1 MNPGLSSRPLP
12 RVTRASTLPA
22 VPLPNPS
29 PELFQLVRDT
39 STYNNRLPTPSAQH
53 YANPPSPYVAPV
65 SRNETPAETVI
76 DVQSGLPADLVDP
89 PLTSVPGV
97 PNTSVPIDEQAGLP
111 ADLVDPPP
119 VTSVSDAPNA
129 NTTTIQ
135 GSHTPW
141 NQHSVYSNT
150 QSQESDYANTPR
162 GGVTQ
167 TAPSVPPGG
176 DEDNTLAPPSGFGDN
191 DLEED
196 DVDGVFYDGS
206 DEGATDPSYVNAL
219 RPNYV

>member
-12 RVTRASTLPA
+12 GVTRASTLPA

-39 STYNNRLPTPSAQH
+39 STYNNRLPTPPVQH
-53 YANPPSPYVAPV
+53 YAHPPSPYVAPV
-65 SRNETPAETVI
+65 SHNETPEETVI

-89 PLTSVPGV
+89 PLTSVPGEV
-97 PNTSVPIDEQAGLP
+97 KT
-111 ADLVDPPP
+111 
-119 VTSVSDAPNA
+119 

-135 GSHTPW
+135 GSHVTG
-141 NQHSVYSNT
+141 NQHSIYSNT

-162 GGVTQ
+162 GGATK
-167 TAPSVPPGG
+167 TGPPTPPGG
-176 DEDNTLAPPSGFGDN
+176 DEDNTLAPPRGFGDN

-196 DVDGVFYDGS
+196 DVDVVFYDGS